1 MSVLTGSTSAD
12 AAGKFVDTDV
22 DIALACT
29 DEFLDLSPT
38 ADRMMVDP
46 RLAMQFHASISDK
59 PPEPTFAISPSIWDQ
74 QLDNS
79 TPLFCQPKNGADSME
94 INDDIDLVAIT
105 SSSNSHDSIATRKS
119 SRTSSNSSLP
129 SLVSSASSHN
139 SQPKKRTRKPSRKKQ
154 QAFSKQEQKSGD
166 KEEDFKRNKYLERN
180 RLAASKCRQKKKEWM
195 HELEETKGILESK
208 HSDLHREYSALLQ
221 EVSQIKTF
229 LMAHSNCH
237 DPNIDQWIEGEARRF
252 VRKSID
258 GSFNGL
264 GHRPSITPSLPA
276 SESRQSPIANH
287 YSPTASSPG
296 AVRFPLAAIK
306 REDINFDH
314 MPDDMFQ

>member
-1 MSVLTGSTSAD
+1 MSVLTDPTSAD

-22 DIALACT
+22 DVALACS
-29 DEFLDLSPT
+29 DGFLDLSPT

-59 PPEPTFAISPSIWDQ
+59 APEPTFAMSPSIWDQ

-79 TPLFCQPKNGADSME
+79 TPLFSQPQNGEDSME
-94 INDDIDLVAIT
+94 INEDIDLIAIAT
-105 SSSNSHDSIATRKS
+105 SNSHDSTATRKS
-119 SRTSSNSSLP
+119 SRTSSNSSIP
-129 SLVSSASSHN
+129 SLVSSASSRT
-139 SQPKKRTRKPSRKKQ
+139 SQPKKRVRKPSRKKQ
-154 QAFSKQEQKSGD
+154 QTLSKQELKSGD
-166 KEEDFKRNKYLERN
+166 KEEDSKRNKYLERN
-180 RLAASKCRQKKKEWM
+180 RLAASKCRQKKKEWT
-195 HELEETKGILESK
+195 HDLEETKAILEAK
-208 HSDLHREYSALLQ
+208 HSALQRDYSALLQ
-221 EVSQIKTF
+221 EVSQVKTL
-229 LMAHSNCH
+229 LMAHSNCQ

-252 VRKSID
+252 VRKSMD
-258 GSFNGL
+258 GSFNAL

-276 SESRQSPIANH
+276 SESRQSPTANH

-296 AVRFPLAAIK
+296 AVRFPAPPIK

>member
-1 MSVLTGSTSAD
+1 MSVLADSTSAD

-29 DEFLDLSPT
+29 DGFLDLSPT

-46 RLAMQFHASISDK
+46 RLAMQFHTSISDK
-59 PPEPTFAISPSIWDQ
+59 PPEPAFALSPSLWDQ
-74 QLDNS
+74 QLDTS
-79 TPLFCQPKNGADSME
+79 TPLFCQPKNGEDSLE

-105 SSSNSHDSIATRKS
+105 SSNSHDPIATRKS
-119 SRTSSNSSLP
+119 SRTSSNSSIP
-129 SLVSSASSHN
+129 SLVSSASSNN
-139 SQPKKRTRKPSRKKQ
+139 SQPKKRTRKASRKKQ
-154 QAFSKQEQKSGD
+154 QSLSKQELRTSD
-166 KEEDFKRNKYLERN
+166 KEEDSKRNKYLERN

-195 HELEETKGILESK
+195 HDLEETKGILESK
-208 HSDLHREYSALLQ
+208 HSALQREYSALLQ

-258 GSFNGL
+258 GSFISL

-276 SESRQSPIANH
+276 SESRQSPTANH
-287 YSPTASSPG
+287 YSPTATSPG
-296 AVRFPLAAIK
+296 AVRFPQAPIK
-306 REDINFDH
+306 REEINFDH

>member
-1 MSVLTGSTSAD
+1 MSVLTDSTSAD

-22 DIALACT
+22 DIALACS
-29 DEFLDLSPT
+29 DGFLDLSPT

-46 RLAMQFHASISDK
+46 RLAMQFHTGISDK
-59 PPEPTFAISPSIWDQ
+59 PPEPTFAMSPSLWDQ
-74 QLDNS
+74 QLDHS
-79 TPLFCQPKNGADSME
+79 TPLFCQPKNGEDPME
-94 INDDIDLVAIT
+94 ISDDIDLVAIT
-105 SSSNSHDSIATRKS
+105 TSNTHEPIATRKS
-119 SRTSSNSSLP
+119 SRTSSNSSIP
-129 SLVSSASSHN
+129 SLVSSASSHT
-139 SQPKKRTRKPSRKKQ
+139 SQPKKRVRKPSRKKQ
-154 QAFSKQEQKSGD
+154 HSPSKDLKSGA
-166 KEEDFKRNKYLERN
+166 KEGDSKRNKYLERN

-195 HELEETKGILESK
+195 HDLEATKALLEAK
-208 HSDLHREYSALLQ
+208 HAALQREYNALLQ
-221 EVSQIKTF
+221 EVSQIKTL

-252 VRKSID
+252 VRKSMD
-258 GSFNGL
+258 GSFNAL

-296 AVRFPLAAIK
+296 AVRFPAQPIK